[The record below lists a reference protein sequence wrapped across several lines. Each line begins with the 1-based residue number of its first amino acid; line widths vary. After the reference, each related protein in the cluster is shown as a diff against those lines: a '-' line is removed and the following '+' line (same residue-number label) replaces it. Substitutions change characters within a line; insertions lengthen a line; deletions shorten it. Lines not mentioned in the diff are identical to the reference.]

1 MLVFGKL
8 DLSIYVCYMTIHEMC
23 QKVDVCHQWLVCSRE
38 KENSAIRK
46 HFTTESTTIIKV
58 FSLTPSRKLM
68 QIRFAGAFCSFKVE
82 TLILNPP

>member
-8 DLSIYVCYMTIHEMC
+8 DLSIYVCYMTIHEMY
-23 QKVDVCHQWLVCSRE
+23 QKVDVCQWLVCSIERE
-38 KENSAIRK
+38 KILQFENILPQ
-46 HFTTESTTIIKV
+46 STTIIKV

-82 TLILNPP
+82 TLILNLP